1 LSKQASN
8 RCSQLFDQSEL
19 AMAYRVLEVTLHSAR
34 DLKNVNFI
42 SRMEVYAVATIS
54 GDPLTRQCT
63 PPDPYGGRHP
73 AWNATLRFTVPP
85 TAASAAGCLHVLL
98 RAERSLG
105 DRDIGEVII
114 PLADVLSGP
123 YDLGARPPQF
133 ASYQVRKLHR
143 SETRGVLHLSYRL
156 GPVVAPQSVFAYPAP
171 PPPPPQLFETAP
183 PSPPYVPPPPDAYLR
198 KPSPPSPPPAKLSPP
213 PPPQTQTQ
221 PLAKPPAPATPSRAG
236 GHVAALAP
244 PAVAKADRHVSTP
257 SPAKAD
263 WQMVGTPT
271 ATKGASKHGSLEF
284 ERGLNAGL
292 VGGAIGGMLVGTEMV
307 SDAAFYH
314 AGYRA
319 GLADRDGWA
328 VY

>member
-1 LSKQASN
+1 
-8 RCSQLFDQSEL
+8 
-19 AMAYRVLEVTLHSAR
+19 MAYRVLEVTLHSAR

-114 PLADVLSGP
+114 PLADILSGSGP

-143 SETRGVLHLSYRL
+143 SEPRGVLHLSYRL
-156 GPVVAPQSVFAYPAP
+156 GPVIAPQTVVAYPAP
-171 PPPPPQLFETAP
+171 PPPPQFETTP

-198 KPSPPSPPPAKLSPP
+198 KPAPPSPPAAKPP
-213 PPPQTQTQ
+213 PPPP
-221 PLAKPPAPATPSRAG
+221 PLAKPPQAAATPPAPTRAG
-236 GHVAALAP
+236 GNVAALP
-244 PAVAKADRHVSTP
+244 SPAVAKADRHMATP

-263 WQMVGTPT
+263 WQMVGMP
-271 ATKGASKHGSLEF
+271 TKGTSNNGSLEF

-292 VGGAIGGMLVGTEMV
+292 VGGAIGGMLVGSEMV

-319 GLADRDGWA
+319 GRADRDGWT